1 MSLSVKVSG
10 AYKTLTLYV
19 KVGGSWK
26 ELALSNKIA
35 GAWKALTTVGGG
47 GGGVGPCT
55 IPDSLSATGSL
66 PTVTGASRIV
76 TVALGNTGRIQVK
89 NIFVSDTGN
98 PKIKV
103 ASGSFETVTENQ
115 ILTFVSGDA
124 IQARGTVISSLN
136 FVSFDLYDYDT
147 STLIDNVTLYRD

>member
-1 MSLSVKVSG
+1 MPLSVKVSG
-10 AYKTLTLYV
+10 SYKTLTLYH
-19 KVGGSWK
+19 KVSGVWK
-26 ELALSNKIA
+26 ELALSTRVS

-47 GGGVGPCT
+47 GGGVDPCT
-55 IPDSLSATGSL
+55 IPDSLSANGSS
-66 PTVTGASRIV
+66 PTVTGPSRIV

-98 PKIKV
+98 PQIKV
-103 ASGSFETVTENQ
+103 ASGSFATVTENQ

-147 STLIDNVTLYRD
+147 STLIDHVTLDRN